1 LMATGALVPISS
13 THPGG
18 TIDFSFDT
26 ISTQIVQKVESCVYD
41 MRTQRLGVLRAS
53 KDAYAVYV
61 PGDKDDENAHKKPKK
76 AHLEVCPVTAF
87 GLPIPAYAIRT
98 SIKQLEEGDLVNVGS
113 NGAENWMFF
122 LKEDEE

>member
-61 PGDKDDENAHKKPKK
+61 PGDKDDENAHDDDKATHKKHKK
-76 AHLEVCPVTAF
+76 AHLAVCPVTAF

-98 SIKQLEEGDLVNVGS
+98 SIKQLEEGDLVNVG
-113 NGAENWMFF
+113 
-122 LKEDEE
+122 